1 MGHLETEGWTAKA
14 RDAFGDGMTPE
25 GRVKEK
31 VKALLRRYGAYYFM
45 PVQYGYG
52 APSVDFLVCHQGFF
66 AAIET
71 KAEGKKPTK
80 RQALVLQEI
89 AEKGGATFVIEGV
102 DTFMF
107 DRLEKWLANPWWY
120 KEHTADRGHS

>member
-1 MGHLETEGWTAKA
+1 DNHSLHYALPISRRCARHTNKSGALGAACGPSGGRRKA
-14 RDAFGDGMTPE
+14 RDAFEDDMTPE

-89 AEKGGATFVIEGV
+89 
-102 DTFMF
+102 
-107 DRLEKWLANPWWY
+107 
-120 KEHTADRGHS
+120 